1 VEQDKNNKWLEPGSL
16 KASFDIGVDKLGSL
30 QLVTSLPIP
39 TLPLCDCPCHPGRNE
54 VCHLGNLRDEIWFC
68 LKAKH
73 LQGDLVPLL
82 SLYEVDKSKLPVWF
96 GSRLDNNVVLVLVLS
111 VDDIFQERSGERDAR
126 PVDSLQYTAIVAVIG
141 GRMYDLTERF
151 QRRFLT

>member
-1 VEQDKNNKWLEPGSL
+1 VEQDKKKWLEPGSL

-39 TLPLCDCPCHPGRNE
+39 TLPLCDCPCHPARNE

-73 LQGDLVPLL
+73 LRRDLVPLL
-82 SLYEVDKSKLPVWF
+82 SLYEVDKSKFSVWL
-96 GSRLDNNVVLVLVLS
+96 GSRLDNNVVRVLFLS
-111 VDDIFQERSGERDAR
+111 EDNIFQERSSERDAR
-126 PVDSLQYTAIVAVIG
+126 PLDSLQYTAIVAVIG